1 MTTLNEIQKR
11 LAAAIQQSGKTQ
23 KEIAEAIKIKQPTIS
38 HYIKGDKMPSL
49 DTFANLCAFLDIDAN
64 EILGIKET
72 YR

>member
-64 EILGIKET
+64 EILGVNQ
-72 YR
+72 